1 MLGVYILKV
10 VGKSTYLHT
19 MWIRCFL
26 IGLVSLVLSF
36 LLYRLS
42 SHLPTGRLYIYLTA
56 LAFLGLGLTSF
67 ERGVNYILG
76 ERGENDVAQSLG
88 TVLDDRYTLIRN
100 LVLPGEKTDI
110 DGVLVGPFGV
120 LVLEVKNFNSRDIYE
135 CEGDRWFYRKPGQ
148 RDRAPMEKSP
158 TKQAQSNRDRLRR
171 YLVKH
176 DLRGIPVNALV
187 VISNPKAEVR
197 FKKPHVFI
205 LRLPQLSDYCRSL
218 ESRVVLS
225 AETVEQIVAL
235 LQ

>member
-1 MLGVYILKV
+1 
-10 VGKSTYLHT
+10 

-42 SHLPTGRLYIYLTA
+42 SHLSTGRLYICLTG

-67 ERGVNYILG
+67 ERGVNYLLG

-100 LVLPGEKTDI
+100 LVLPDEKTDI
-110 DGVLVGPFGV
+110 DGVLVGPFGI
-120 LVLEVKNFNSRDIYE
+120 LVLEVKNFNSRDIHK
-135 CEGDRWFYRKPGQ
+135 CEGNRWFYRKPGQ
-148 RDRAPMEKSP
+148 RYRAMEKNP
-158 TKQAQSNRDRLRR
+158 TKQAQINRDRLWRH
-171 YLVKH
+171 LVKH
-176 DLRGIPVNALV
+176 DLRGIPANALV
-187 VISNPKAEVR
+187 VISNPRAKVLFE
-197 FKKPHVFI
+197 KPDVFI
-205 LRLPQLSDYCRSL
+205 LNPQKLSDYFRSL
-218 ESRVVLS
+218 ENRVVLS